1 MPGHYNPDEFS
12 QLHKTLS
19 KSFVMQR
26 KTLVR
31 VLGLEGRVSEL
42 EAQQAAEEQ
51 AKEGIDEI
59 LNDIHEA
66 KEKEVG
72 GTKTKTKPKA
82 KAKPKVKPKAKKTRV
97 KGKRIRKP
105 KIDADKFKR
114 GTSQE
119 TVEERLERQSRNRQ
133 ETAAAEEHKK
143 SDEFTETTTGTD
155 PKTGEPLS
163 SEERKKRFKAKFI
176 PKTGFDS
183 KDIKPETEAEI
194 GDDSKKDKIV
204 TFLNGDV
211 KDNLDDVRDDLK
223 QIEGLLKDQNK
234 SADDQYEEM
243 RQGILAAK
251 KKKREEK
258 LEDKD
263 KKPGSGLK
271 DKMLD
276 MVTKPAGS
284 FFDKIIRFV
293 TMTFLGSVVNRL
305 LSILKDPAQL
315 LDPIKQFFNVFIGM
329 FNTVMKSLWM
339 ITGAPI
345 NLVISTINK
354 GVGGIID
361 GINSVSGLL
370 ALPKLDAP
378 EIPLIPGPPQVP
390 MIPLSKTAQEKNEEA
405 VGMSGGGLV
414 PGDDGIDGA
423 EGKKGGEG
431 LDGKEV
437 IGKDGKEVIGKDGK
451 DGKEVI
457 GKDGKDG
464 TAVGMAGGGVVPGSF
479 ENITNTE
486 TSTPTKNSSDPF
498 SFGKKFVSPEEA
510 KERVAAMGMP
520 SMELMDG
527 TVVPDFGKMGG
538 ESVTQGLQLTRD
550 IMVQNEAPP
559 ERIAK
564 VDELMAMPDAQPE
577 SIATKINQIVPG
589 SMENTMMNVAAD
601 ISAKAKMSGGGIV
614 RNLNVRRQG
623 FGGGGYA
630 APYPTTNLLGMGHNV
645 IDTAPGNIMGY
656 NKGGKVIRYNKG
668 GKVIRYNKGG
678 KVPGSGTGDTVPAML
693 TPGEFV
699 MSKGAVDMIGSDKL
713 MAMNK
718 AGGGTNQP
726 KLMKFAGGGI
736 VPGIEA
742 PSKKRG
748 GVVVISGGGGG
759 GNAPAG
765 GGDSGGGS
773 ETPNFSSTDPNN
785 ITIPVVKSLYNIMG

>member
-1 MPGHYNPDEFS
+1 MPAVE
-12 QLHKTLS
+12 
-19 KSFVMQR
+19 R
-26 KTLVR
+26 KTEHVKILQDLGYDPWEIENDDDMLSVLKASINDLSRENPSDGRIPLLQGAVR
-31 VLGLEGRVSEL
+31 GL
-42 EAQQAAEEQ
+42 
-51 AKEGIDEI
+51 
-59 LNDIHEA
+59 
-66 KEKEVG
+66 
-72 GTKTKTKPKA
+72 
-82 KAKPKVKPKAKKTRV
+82 
-97 KGKRIRKP
+97 RKP
-105 KIDADKFKR
+105 KFKEKKTTIKGDKFMGKEPKKKDAPITDKSKLLS
-114 GTSQE
+114 GVGKFSADDIKSNIKPE
-119 TVEERLERQSRNRQ
+119 
-133 ETAAAEEHKK
+133 AEQGDDIK
-143 SDEFTETTTGTD
+143 S
-155 PKTGEPLS
+155 
-163 SEERKKRFKAKFI
+163 
-176 PKTGFDS
+176 
-183 KDIKPETEAEI
+183 DIKPEAEI
-194 GDDSKKDKIV
+194 GEDQDKLDKIIK
-204 TFLNGDV
+204 FLNADV
-211 KDNLDDVRDDLK
+211 KDKLDEINQSAIEIKDILVTQGDLADERDEALRQSILSDRKKEREKNL
-223 QIEGLLKDQNK
+223 E
-234 SADDQYEEM
+234 
-243 RQGILAAK
+243 K
-251 KKKREEK
+251 KKGVKE
-258 LEDKD
+258 
-263 KKPGSGLK
+263 
-271 DKMLD
+271 KMLD
-276 MVTKPAGS
+276 SVTKPVGN
-284 FFDKIIRFV
+284 FLNKLIKFV
-293 TMTFLGSVVNRL
+293 MMTFVGSVVNRL
-305 LSILKDPAQL
+305 LTLLKDPAQF
-315 LDPIKQFFNVFIGM
+315 LDPIKRFFNFIIGM
-329 FNTVMKSLWM
+329 VNAVMKGLWN

-345 NLVISTINK
+345 NFIINGINK
-354 GVGGIID
+354 GVSSLLD
-361 GINSVSGLL
+361 SINKATGLL
-370 ALPKLDAP
+370 KIPPIEAP
-378 EIPLIPGPPQVP
+378 EIPLIPGPPKFEF
-390 MIPLSKTAQEKNEEA
+390 IPLSKTAQAKNEEA

-451 DGKEVI
+451 EVIGKDGKEVI

-464 TAVGMAGGGVVPGSF
+464 TSVAMAGGGVVPGPQGSSGML
-479 ENITNTE
+479 IP
-486 TSTPTKNSSDPF
+486 TSSMNQQIMQQTD
-498 SFGKKFVSPEEA
+498 FGEDGSISTRQSTVEERKQQYA
-510 KERVAAMGMP
+510 KMGMP
-520 SMELMDG
+520 SMELWDG
-527 TVVPDFGKMGG
+527 SVVPNVGKMGV
-538 ESVTQGLQLTRD
+538 EE
-550 IMVQNEAPP
+550 IMKGVQMVREGMVDHPD
-559 ERIAK
+559 K
-564 VDELMAMPDAQPE
+564 VRELDEFMATNPYAQPE
-577 SIATKINQIVPG
+577 KLQEMINRTVPG
-589 SMENTMMNVAAD
+589 TQEQVLGDLGDD

-645 IDTAPGNIMGY
+645 IDTAPGNIMGYNKGGKVIRY